1 MTMQTPTPEWPDDE
15 VPIVDDEAE
24 LPEHLD
30 RPLEVPEA
38 DKLEQEL
45 VVPID
50 DDDER

>member
-1 MTMQTPTPEWPDDE
+1 MQTPKPEWPDDE

-38 DKLEQEL
+38 DQLEQEL

-50 DDDER
+50 DEER